1 MSRNNLIAQGMENLK
16 TETAQRTS
24 RIPRAADAN
33 RDPALP
39 QQSQPAETP
48 APDPAPVPAL
58 MPPAFEASTLD
69 GMDEAKQVET
79 LESAYWDADRAEV
92 RSFQLAKMRASVLKG
107 ELLQLLLDRRAHEH
121 RGLTVGDY
129 AETLGVKRQYVY
141 DLIGAARNIRVLAP
155 LIEETSTPVVASQ
168 AAVLAPLYE
177 ADPDAA
183 SLVLQ
188 AAKDTGKLSAASL
201 TDAARDLALLPRAA
215 VEPAPKPTPPA
226 PTSPTYAV
234 NRLAFADAYKA
245 LAPKR
250 IEQLVQENPGTVL
263 AQVEAIETE
272 ITKLQRRVDAAKKAA
287 RTAIDAKP

>member
-1 MSRNNLIAQGMENLK
+1 MTKNNLIAQGMENLK
-16 TETAQRTS
+16 TEAAQRTS

-48 APDPAPVPAL
+48 ASVPAL

-92 RSFQLAKMRASVLKG
+92 RSFQLAKMRASVVKG
-107 ELLQLLLDRRAHEH
+107 ELLRLLLDRRAPEH

-129 AETLGVKRQYVY
+129 AESLGVKRQYVY

-177 ADPDAA
+177 ADPEAA

-201 TDAARDLALLPRAA
+201 TDAARELGLLLPRAA
-215 VEPAPKPTPPA
+215 VEPAPKPTPPV

-234 NRLAFADAYKA
+234 NRLAFADAYKV

-250 IEQLVQENPGTVL
+250 IEQLVQEDPGTVL
-263 AQVEAIETE
+263 AQVEAIEAE
-272 ITKLQRRVDAAKKAA
+272 ITKVQRRVDAAKKAA
-287 RTAIDAKP
+287 RNAIEAKR